1 MAKPN
6 IHTASREE
14 LVEAGVRSDLVTEI
28 LKLRRKGTVEFEAL
42 DALPGVGPVTL
53 EQLRQ
58 SLDFSD
64 KAPSNGNGNGDARAA
79 KSTVSSVRTA
89 KQPEA
94 EQPEESGT
102 NEAGSS
108 VKIARQSAEDDT
120 NRTTSSVKVARQPA
134 EGSADEAAAAGSAV
148 RNAAEAATR
157 STAEAGAR
165 VTSIA
170 ARSGLETIQRTARTA
185 TEAGQE
191 TMSRA
196 TQGTTDLGQMLTEL
210 WKEQTRHNL
219 EAMTAFG
226 RAVNWTEVVR
236 VQGQFVRASFERMT
250 QMNRSY
256 LKIVQSQIIQP
267 HSQRRQ

>member
-64 KAPSNGNGNGDARAA
+64 KAPSNGNGDARAA
-79 KSTVSSVRTA
+79 KSTVSSVRIA

-102 NEAGSS
+102 NEPGSS

-120 NRTTSSVKVARQPA
+120 NRTASSVKVARQPA

-165 VTSIA
+165 VTSIAA

-219 EAMTAFG
+219 EAMTAFS
-226 RAVNWTEVVR
+226 RAVNWAEVIR

-256 LKIVQSQIIQP
+256 LKIVQSQITQP
-267 HSQRRQ
+267 HS

>member
-64 KAPSNGNGNGDARAA
+64 KAPSNGNGDARAA

-102 NEAGSS
+102 NEPGSS
-108 VKIARQSAEDDT
+108 VKIARQPAEDDT
-120 NRTTSSVKVARQPA
+120 NRTASSVKVARQPA